1 MFYLEN
7 VNIPTHL
14 LQSRIFGL
22 GHSHIFALQT
32 KLMPLLGQSAAVI
45 HSEMK
50 NYQL

>member
-1 MFYLEN
+1 MIFLEN

-22 GHSHIFALQT
+22 GHSQIFALQT
-32 KLMPLLGQSAAVI
+32 KLMPLSGQSSAVM